1 MRFLKPA
8 LIAVAVLLVIAI
20 GAGAYLISRID
31 EEALVREAS
40 SAVKGATGRTLDI
53 DGKVDLRI
61 SFSPAI
67 VAENVR
73 FSNAS
78 WGSRPEMARV
88 RRLEVELDLFP
99 LIRGTLRIDRLV
111 LIQPDVLLETDA
123 KGRANWDFDAQT
135 AAGEPS
141 KPAPL
146 AIEAGALR
154 IREGVLEYRDGKAG
168 STTRVEISTL
178 DVREAAFG
186 KLQPVTIA
194 GRVNGRAFK
203 MKGALGRLHELL
215 ARDGTFPLD
224 LEVTTDP
231 ARLSAKG
238 KLTDVPGRGDV
249 QLQVK
254 IEAAEVHDLGAL
266 LDRRIPALGPL
277 KARATIER
285 EKGRVG
291 LRDLDLALGRAGALQ
306 VSARGSIR
314 DLLKPAGAALDF
326 SALAPESKHAPAFQA
341 SGRLEDFKE
350 GVRISGLKL
359 ISGANELTGVFEYR
373 AGKERPEIVARLEG
387 SSLDLAF
394 LADAPEVPSGAAP
407 ASGGPLFSR
416 EPVPLA
422 RLRAI
427 DADARINLG
436 SLVLPNRISLRD
448 VKAQLEL
455 RGGRLRTAPVSFVA
469 GGGEASAELVVDAS
483 GDAASWS
490 ARVDAHRIV
499 LGDLLAPTSLG
510 DKIKGGPTD
519 IDIRIATKGSS
530 PHEWAAGLNGNVR
543 LTIEKAQIKAR
554 EINYGG
560 DAVTRVLE
568 AINPFRKTDPEVRLQ
583 CLVMRLPIQAG
594 IARSDRAMGAETD
607 KMSVLSSGTVD
618 LGKEVLD
625 LNFRPRVKEGI
636 GLGGAQLARLVRVT
650 GPIADPKLGLD
661 VAGVVGT
668 TASIAAGLAT
678 GGLSL
683 LGEKLFA
690 TATAENACKV
700 ALGSAGAQETRATP
714 GSERTEEPPASEAP
728 AKAPAETKKSP
739 GIFERLFGN

>member
-31 EEALVREAS
+31 EEALVREAR
-40 SAVKGATGRTLDI
+40 SAVKSATGRTLDI
-53 DGKVDLRI
+53 EGKVDLRI

-123 KGRANWDFDAQT
+123 TGRANWDFGAQAT
-135 AAGEPS
+135 AGEPGRPS
-141 KPAPL
+141 TV

-154 IREGVLEYRDGKAG
+154 IRDGVLAYRDGKAG
-168 STTRVEISTL
+168 STTRVEISAL
-178 DVREAAFG
+178 DFQEAAFG

-203 MKGALGRLHELL
+203 VKGALGRLHELL

-231 ARLSAKG
+231 ARLSAQG
-238 KLTDVPGRGDV
+238 KLIDVLGRADV

-254 IEAAEVHDLGAL
+254 IEAAEVHDLGVL

-285 EKGRVG
+285 DQGRVG
-291 LRDLDLALGRAGALQ
+291 LRDLDLALGRPGALH

-314 DLLKPAGAALDF
+314 DLLKPAGAALEF
-326 SALAPESKHAPAFQA
+326 SAAAPESKQAPAFQA
-341 SGRLEDFKE
+341 SGRLEDFKD
-350 GVRISGLKL
+350 GVRLSGLKMT
-359 ISGANELTGVFEYR
+359 SGANELTGVFEYR
-373 AGKERPEIVARLEG
+373 AGKERPEIVTRLEG

-394 LADAPEVPSGAAP
+394 LAATPEGAPGAAP
-407 ASGGPLFSR
+407 RSGGPLFSR
-416 EPVPLA
+416 EAVPLG
-422 RLRAI
+422 RLREI
-427 DADARINLG
+427 DADARISLG
-436 SLVLPNRISLRD
+436 ALVLPNRIKLHNFT
-448 VKAQLEL
+448 AQLEL
-455 RGGRLRTAPVSFVA
+455 RGGRLRAAPVSFVA
-469 GGGEASAELVVDAS
+469 GGGKASAELVADAS
-483 GDAASWS
+483 GAAASWS
-490 ARVDAHRIV
+490 ARLDAHRIV

-510 DKIKGGPTD
+510 DKIKGGATD
-519 IDIRIATKGSS
+519 IDVNVSTRGSS
-530 PHEWAAGLNGNVR
+530 PHEWAAGLGGNVR
-543 LTIEKAQIKAR
+543 VTVGEARIKAR
-554 EINYGG
+554 EINLGG
-560 DAVTRVLE
+560 DALTRILE
-568 AINPFRKTDPEVRLQ
+568 AINPFRKTDPEVQLQ
-583 CLVMRLPIQAG
+583 CAVVRLPITAG
-594 IARSDRAMGAETD
+594 VARSDRGMGAESD
-607 KMSVLSSGTVD
+607 KMSVLSSGTID

-625 LNFRPRVKEGI
+625 VNLRPRVKEGI
-636 GLGGAQLARLVRVT
+636 GLGGAQLAKLVRVT
-650 GPIADPKLGLD
+650 GPITDPRLGLD
-661 VAGVVGT
+661 FGGVVGT
-668 TASIAAGLAT
+668 TASIAAGVAT

-683 LGEKLFA
+683 LGEKLLS

-700 ALGSAGAQETRATP
+700 ALGPAGAEQSPSGTTP
-714 GSERTEEPPASEAP
+714 ERTVQPPVSEAP
-728 AKAPAETKKSP
+728 KAPAETKKSP
-739 GIFERLFGN
+739 GFLDRLFGN